1 METNGFTENELSC
14 YLDENIDRL
23 NKCEVKET
31 LLGGNG
37 NEGISKVKLT
47 DFFNLMAACI
57 RNEIDKKNVSDDDK
71 KEVKKICDNYSY
83 QFNTYYRK
91 LLNNGGAN
99 VKPDKEFIDAI
110 KNVYNAKIKYN
121 IYDNDLINKAE

>member
-1 METNGFTENELSC
+1 MEINGFTENELSS
-14 YLDENIDRL
+14 YLDVNIDRL

-37 NEGISKVKLT
+37 EKGVFKVKLI

-57 RNEIDKKNVSDDDK
+57 RNEIDEKNVSDDDK
-71 KEVKKICDNYSY
+71 KEVKRICDNYCY

-99 VKPDKEFIDAI
+99 VKPDKEFTDAI
-110 KNVYNAKIKYN
+110 KNVYNAKIKYS